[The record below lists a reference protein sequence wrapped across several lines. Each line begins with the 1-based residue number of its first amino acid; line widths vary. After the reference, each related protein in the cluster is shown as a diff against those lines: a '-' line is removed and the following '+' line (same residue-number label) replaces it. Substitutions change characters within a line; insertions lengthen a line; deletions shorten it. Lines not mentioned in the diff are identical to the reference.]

1 MRIIKTESTIVARDL
16 GGMGSYCVMGTVSVL
31 KMKRIM
37 GMVGGAGC
45 TRV

>member
-1 MRIIKTESTIVARDL
+1 MNGELLCNGYRVL
-16 GGMGSYCVMGTVSVL
+16 VL